1 MEPKNFDEYYKYYL
15 TLHQKRST
23 KVFHIIGNI
32 ATIIYLG
39 VAIKLS
45 IGNLF
50 FLPTLLI
57 SPLIIYPFA
66 WYSHLFLE
74 KNKPAAWSKPIW
86 AKMCDWRMI
95 YEVFTGKI
103 KL

>member
-23 KVFHIIGNI
+23 KIFHIIGNI
-32 ATIIYLG
+32 TTLFYIAASIYLS
-39 VAIKLS
+39 VC
-45 IGNLF
+45 NTV
-50 FLPTLLI
+50 FLPMLAI
-57 SPLIIYPFA
+57 SPFIVYPFA
-66 WYSHLFLE
+66 WYSHLFIE
-74 KNKPAAWSKPIW
+74 ENKPAAWSKPIW

-103 KL
+103 NL